1 MSWLSGL
8 PFMPHTHHP
17 LRIAILCSHRAPGLM
32 YLLNQCPDRGVTYEI
47 VACLTSEFTFA
58 EEVRVERR
66 GVPVLSQSIDAF
78 YEKRGASVFRDM
90 LVRAKYDELIARQLE
105 PLFPDVLVLD
115 GYLYLI
121 TAPLLEAFGPRII
134 NLHFSDLTLR
144 HPDGRPQFPGLHA
157 VRDAILEGRRE
168 TRATVHVV
176 RGGPDAGSPIVR
188 SWPFPVSPL
197 VADLRSQGAADVLQA
212 YVYAHQQRM
221 MRTVSGP
228 LLAAALRLIGTGAVD
243 LSALRARDASAE
255 PWLLDHHELVAPELQ
270 LAAC

>member
-1 MSWLSGL
+1 
-8 PFMPHTHHP
+8 
-17 LRIAILCSHRAPGLM
+17 M

-47 VACLTSEFTFA
+47 VACLTSEVTFA

-66 GVPVLSQSIDAF
+66 GVPVLSQPIDAF
-78 YEKRGASVFRDM
+78 YGNRRVAVYRDI
-90 LVRAKYDELIARQLE
+90 VARAEYDELIAKRLE

-115 GYLYLI
+115 GYLYVI
-121 TAPLLEAFGPRII
+121 NAPLLEAFGPRII

-144 HPDGRPQFPGLHA
+144 HPDGRPQLPGLHA
-157 VRDAILEGRRE
+157 VRDAIVEGRQE

-176 RGGPDAGSPIVR
+176 TGTPDAGPPIVR

-197 VADLRSQGAADVLQA
+197 VADLRSQGATDVLQA
-212 YVYAHQQRM
+212 YVYAHQQWM
-221 MRTVSGP
+221 VRTVSGP

-243 LSALRARDASAE
+243 ISALCAGGASAE